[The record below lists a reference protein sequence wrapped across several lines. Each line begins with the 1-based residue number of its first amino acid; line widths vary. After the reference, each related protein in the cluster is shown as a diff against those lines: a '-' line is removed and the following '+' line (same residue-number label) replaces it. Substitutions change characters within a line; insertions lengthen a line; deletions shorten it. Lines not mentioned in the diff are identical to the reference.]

1 MFEVIDTKGQRVALC
16 NSRQLAESYAS
27 TTEGSKIVEKIMEKV
42 STNDIGGEVVK
53 EDERYVVKDNKLL
66 KNLML
71 SSTKLN
77 PNMSTSGH
85 DHKGQEEV
93 YMFVEGHGTM
103 ELDQKTIDV
112 KKGDI
117 VLIQDGVYHKVHA
130 ADLGCEFI
138 CVFDGQRYDHVAVLG
153 YD

>member
-1 MFEVIDTKGQRVALC
+1 MFEMMTDY
-16 NSRQLAESYAS
+16 EM
-27 TTEGSKIVEKIMEKV
+27 EKIMEKV

-66 KNLML
+66 KNLIL

-85 DHKGQEEV
+85 KHKGQEEV
-93 YMFVEGHGTM
+93 YIFLEGWGTM
-103 ELDQKTIDV
+103 ELDEKTIDV
-112 KKGDI
+112 QKGDV
-117 VLIQDGVYHKVHA
+117 VLIQDGVYHRVHA
-130 ADLGCEFI
+130 NDSGCTFMCI
-138 CVFDGQRYDHVAVLG
+138 FDGQRYDHVAVLG